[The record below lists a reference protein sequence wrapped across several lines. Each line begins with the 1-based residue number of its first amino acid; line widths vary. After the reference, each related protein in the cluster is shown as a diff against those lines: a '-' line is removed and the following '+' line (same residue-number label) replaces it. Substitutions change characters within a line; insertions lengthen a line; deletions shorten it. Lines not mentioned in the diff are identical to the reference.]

1 MMVLPAQPPSPDMCP
16 SQAGPAALQ
25 VTLTVVG
32 AVVSVADTEVA
43 PTILHA
49 VPTIWAL
56 RVHVAW
62 CGGDFCK
69 HMASASLCQ
78 LVARHSAA
86 AWPETG
92 VS

>member
-1 MMVLPAQPPSPDMCP
+1 MR
-16 SQAGPAALQ
+16 
-25 VTLTVVG
+25 LTVIG
-32 AVVSVADTEVA
+32 AVASVADTEVA

-49 VPTIWAL
+49 VPTIGAL

-69 HMASASLCQ
+69 KNQTAPASISWQ
-78 LVARHSAA
+78 QEGTQPA

-92 VS
+92 RLLTLQGLVR